1 MGSAERNWGDVKYL
15 KSEKRSHLSAEAVEK
30 QATIFGASCMM
41 DADIERKKVQSNTE
55 ERYKFWEDDDFDNAK
70 KQIKKSFRESAYY
83 VSLKKIR
90 NFYTVEGFPKR

>member
-55 ERYKFWEDDDFDNAK
+55 ERINSGKMMILIMSLTSCV
-70 KQIKKSFRESAYY
+70 QLSTKSPIN
-83 VSLKKIR
+83 VL
-90 NFYTVEGFPKR
+90 